1 MSYELFILLDKSVFK
16 LVVSTL
22 SLVSVISVLI
32 VVFIKLDFESTMVGY
47 NTS

>member
-32 VVFIKLDFESTMVGY
+32 VLFIILDFESTFVGSK
-47 NTS
+47 T

>member
-22 SLVSVISVLI
+22 SLVSDISVLI
-32 VVFIKLDFESTMVGY
+32 VLFIILDFESTFVGSK
-47 NTS
+47 T